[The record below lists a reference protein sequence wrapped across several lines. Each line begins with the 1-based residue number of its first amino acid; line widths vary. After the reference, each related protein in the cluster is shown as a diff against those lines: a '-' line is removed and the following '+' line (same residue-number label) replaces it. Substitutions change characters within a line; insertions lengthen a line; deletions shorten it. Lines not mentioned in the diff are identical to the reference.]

1 MVFQRHQNIEYKND
15 IYIYIYKIR
24 NIFSCNIS
32 NICFLLIR
40 VLEEKIKKDK
50 KCLANSIEN
59 TYVHSP
65 NKKDGFLIY
74 ELFKEKYTES
84 SVVKRVLRAIKG

>member
-1 MVFQRHQNIEYKND
+1 M

-74 ELFKEKYTES
+74 ELFKES

>member
-1 MVFQRHQNIEYKND
+1 M

-65 NKKDGFLIY
+65 NKKHGFLIY